1 MGPALGA
8 PGALFYLVR
17 TITLWRRIMRP
28 LILVLSAGIAL
39 SPLAAVAAPA
49 HAAAAAPRAVGGV
62 AGDARCLMTMAAL
75 TSNPDP
81 TRARTAQV
89 GVIFFAGRIKAQEP
103 GYDFGT
109 RLKTVVSGMT
119 RETLTADAQRCG
131 PILVETLR
139 ELDAAQKTFPQP
151 KPAAPAAGAPAP
163 IQTPGAA
170 PKP

>member
-1 MGPALGA
+1 
-8 PGALFYLVR
+8 
-17 TITLWRRIMRP
+17 MRP
-28 LILVLSAGIAL
+28 LTLVLSAAIAL
-39 SPLAAVAAPA
+39 APLAAVAAPA
-49 HAAAAAPRAVGGV
+49 HAARTAAPARAGGV

-81 TRARTAQV
+81 TRSRTAQA

-103 GYDFGT
+103 SYDFGT
-109 RLKTVVSGMT
+109 QLKTVVAGMS
-119 RETLTADAQRCG
+119 RDVLTAEAQRCG

-139 ELDAAQKTFPQP
+139 ELDAAQKSFPQP
-151 KPAAPAAGAPAP
+151 KPATPPAGAPAP

>member
-1 MGPALGA
+1 
-8 PGALFYLVR
+8 
-17 TITLWRRIMRP
+17 MRP
-28 LILVLSAGIAL
+28 LTLVLSAGVAL

-49 HAAAAAPRAVGGV
+49 HAAGAAAPARAGGGV
-62 AGDARCLMTMAAL
+62 ASDARCLMTMAAL

-81 TRARTAQV
+81 TRSRTAQV
-89 GVIFFAGRIKAQEP
+89 GVIFFAGRIKAQDP
-103 GYDFGT
+103 SYDFGT

-119 RETLTADAQRCG
+119 RETLTAEAQRCG

-151 KPAAPAAGAPAP
+151 KPAAAPAAGAPAP